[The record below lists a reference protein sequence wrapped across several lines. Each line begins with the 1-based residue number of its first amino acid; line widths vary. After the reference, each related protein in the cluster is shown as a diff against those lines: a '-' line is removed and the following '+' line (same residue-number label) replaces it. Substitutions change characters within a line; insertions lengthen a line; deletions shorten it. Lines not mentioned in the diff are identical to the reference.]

1 MSLDP
6 IVDYDPERNRTSYRC
21 PHDNATLFRIRGQYG
36 TVWVCPR
43 PPHGP
48 GCGYIVGGNVASQ
61 VKREAKA
68 ERKRIA
74 GELEATRPSL
84 EDFAEAIGQERFLD
98 LTRRVVAHLNAS
110 PQQ

>member
-1 MSLDP
+1 
-6 IVDYDPERNRTSYRC
+6 
-21 PHDNATLFRIRGQYG
+21 
-36 TVWVCPR
+36 
-43 PPHGP
+43 
-48 GCGYIVGGNVASQ
+48 VASQ